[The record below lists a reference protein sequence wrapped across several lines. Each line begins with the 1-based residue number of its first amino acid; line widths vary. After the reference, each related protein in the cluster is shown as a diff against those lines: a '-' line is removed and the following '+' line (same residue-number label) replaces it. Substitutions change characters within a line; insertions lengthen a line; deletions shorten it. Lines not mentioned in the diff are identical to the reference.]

1 MFYISRN
8 IETEVFFPHNDMDLT
23 GDDVEILKRLREKVE
38 GFCDQEY
45 GFLIQVIAN
54 PSSSEMGMVIDRVDI
69 RKDGLYIKTKF
80 TCITF
85 RRKFSLTQPAKT
97 S

>member
-1 MFYISRN
+1 
-8 IETEVFFPHNDMDLT
+8 MDLT
-23 GDDVEILKRLREKVE
+23 GDDLEILKRLRDKVE

-54 PSSSEMGMVIDRVDI
+54 QTSSELGMVIDRVDI

-85 RRKFSLTQPAKT
+85 RRKYVA
-97 S
+97 